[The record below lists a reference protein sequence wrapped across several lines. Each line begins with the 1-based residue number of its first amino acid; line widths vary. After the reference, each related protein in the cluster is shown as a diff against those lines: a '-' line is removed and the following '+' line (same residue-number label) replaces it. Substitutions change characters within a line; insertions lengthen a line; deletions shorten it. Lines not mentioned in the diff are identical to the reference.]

1 MRGRDVSLALSRTSD
16 FLSDAMTETHGL
28 GRHHLRSERA
38 SGPKGTVNIHLG
50 ALATSVG
57 RSIASQLQSYAG
69 VASVLQF
76 QYSAPTQDVGSVYTL
91 SSPLR
96 LPSAM
101 TSVP

>member
-28 GRHHLRSERA
+28 GRHHPRSERA
-38 SGPKGTVNIHLG
+38 SGTVNIHLG

-76 QYSAPTQDVGSVYTL
+76 Q
-91 SSPLR
+91 
-96 LPSAM
+96 
-101 TSVP
+101 